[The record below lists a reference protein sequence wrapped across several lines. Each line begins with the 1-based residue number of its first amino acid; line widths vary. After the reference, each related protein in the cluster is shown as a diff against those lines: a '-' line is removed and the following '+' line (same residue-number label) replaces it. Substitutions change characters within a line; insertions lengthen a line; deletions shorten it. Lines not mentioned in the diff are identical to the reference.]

1 MAKAKVIKTKTTDGT
16 PIEFVDEIIGSGA
29 MKDVYFSPDKSYV
42 VGFFKEKQKYET
54 KEAKNALMERLKMI
68 TGESR
73 EGIYN
78 KVGGEYWR
86 NNYCW
91 PTHVVE
97 YNGLVGV
104 VVPTY
109 QKQFFFEYGSKNNDF
124 LGIKGKD
131 KEGKWF
137 ASANNQNRFLDP
149 RERGDWQNYI
159 RIGILLSRAVRRL
172 HAAGLAH
179 SDLSYKNVL
188 VNPINGAACIID
200 IDGLVVPKKYP
211 PDVVGTPDFI
221 APEVILTLH
230 LKLEDPSKN
239 LPNILT
245 DRHALAVLIYMY
257 LLYRHPLRGDKVND
271 MDPQTDEALSMGAKS
286 LFVEHPTDTSN
297 RIKVANVKPS
307 ELPWKDT
314 SKIPYTV
321 TGPYLTPLFQR
332 AFIDGLHDPIKR
344 PDAGEWEVALV
355 KTIDLIQPCQN
366 TSCDQKWYVFDNTTK
381 PKCPFCGTPYKGKL
395 PVLNLY
401 SSRKEGQYLPENH
414 RLMVYTNQSLFQ
426 WHTNRNVVPNERIA
440 DEQKKREGYFV
451 LHNNVWYLVNER
463 MNELMDVT
471 DPNNKKVIPVGGKVE
486 LTEGRQLLFSKQ
498 DGGRLAVVQL
508 VEGK

>member
-1 MAKAKVIKTKTTDGT
+1 MAKIKVIKAKTTDGQ
-16 PIEFVDEIIGSGA
+16 PIEFTDEIIGSGG

-42 VGFFKEKQKYET
+42 VAFFRDDQDFQSRDRLTTVVGAYRERILNQAGGDYW
-54 KEAKNALMERLKMI
+54 KNLF
-68 TGESR
+68 
-73 EGIYN
+73 
-78 KVGGEYWR
+78 
-86 NNYCW
+86 CW
-91 PTHVVE
+91 PYALVE
-97 YNGLVGV
+97 HDGKLGV
-104 VVPTY
+104 IAPTY

-137 ASANNQNRFLDP
+137 ASASNQNRFLDS

-159 RIGILLSRAVRRL
+159 RICILLSRAVRRL

-188 VNPINGAACIID
+188 VNPVTGASCIID
-200 IDGLVVPKKYP
+200 IDGLVVPGKYP

-221 APEVILTLH
+221 APEVIMTGH
-230 LKLEDPSKN
+230 LKKDDSN
-239 LPNILT
+239 RALPCINT

-257 LLYRHPLRGDKVND
+257 LLYRHPLRGDKVHD
-271 MDPQTDEALSMGAKS
+271 MDPQKDESLSMGANS
-286 LFVEHPTDTSN
+286 LFVEHPTDASN
-297 RIKVANVKPS
+297 RIKVANVKPT

-314 SKIPYTV
+314 SKIPYSV

-332 AFIDGLHDPIKR
+332 AFIDGLHDPSKR
-344 PDAGEWEVALV
+344 PTADDWEVALV
-355 KTIDLIQPCQN
+355 KTIDLIQPCEN
-366 TSCDQKWYVFDNTTK
+366 VGCDQKWYVFDNSMK
-381 PKCPFCGTPYKGKL
+381 PKCPFCGTSYKGKL

-401 SSRKEGQYLPENH
+401 SSRKEGNFIPENH

-426 WHTNRNVVPNERIA
+426 WHTSRNVVPNERTN
-440 DEQKKREGYFV
+440 DDQKKREGYFV
-451 LHNNVWYLVNER
+451 LHNDVWYLVNER

-471 DPNNKKVIPVGGKVE
+471 DPGDKKFIPVGGRVK
-486 LTEGRQLLFSKQ
+486 LTEGTQLLFSKQ